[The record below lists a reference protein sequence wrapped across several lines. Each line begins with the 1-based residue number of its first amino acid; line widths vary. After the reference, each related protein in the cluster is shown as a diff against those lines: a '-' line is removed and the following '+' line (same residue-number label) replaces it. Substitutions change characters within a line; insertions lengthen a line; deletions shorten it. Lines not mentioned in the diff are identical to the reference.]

1 MQRTFIRFDFDMFS
15 ISIGLFW
22 LNRRNFAG
30 VLIVWDRLFG
40 TFEEEQRGRPCIYGL
55 DAQVQR
61 AQQGRCSAHSRGCR
75 EFSQEPV

>member
-40 TFEEEQRGRPCIYGL
+40 TFEEEQRGRPVHIRPRRAG
-55 DAQVQR
+55 AARTAGAVQR
-61 AQQGRCSAHSRGCR
+61 AQQGLS
-75 EFSQEPV
+75 